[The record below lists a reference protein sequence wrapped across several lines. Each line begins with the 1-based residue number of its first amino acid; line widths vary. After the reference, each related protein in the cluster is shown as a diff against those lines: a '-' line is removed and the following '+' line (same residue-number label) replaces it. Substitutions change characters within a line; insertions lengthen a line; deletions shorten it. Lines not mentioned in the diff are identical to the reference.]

1 MIPLIDI
8 INDKDIKYSASNV
21 EYLQNMMNN
30 SQR

>member
-8 INDKDIKYSASNV
+8 INDKNIKYRESIV
-21 EYLQNMMNN
+21 KYLQNMMNN